1 MRFISPKTD
10 FAFKRIFGSNRSQK
24 ILISFLNAIVYDNQN
39 IIQSLEIIDPYNAG
53 YTSTIKDT
61 YLDVRALLDNG
72 STVIIEMQVLNIEGF
87 EKRVIYNLAK
97 TYGSQLSIGM
107 EQPRLQPFITLIIT
121 DFLLFKDSDKMINKF
136 RFKEDTEFFNYRDE
150 LTLIFLELPKFNKE
164 LSALE
169 TLSDKWIYFLKS
181 APSLEIIPSSLGE
194 VSEIEA
200 ALNIANRAD
209 LNNQEL
215 EELRKQEIFIGDRQG
230 EVILA
235 KQEGLKEGR
244 QEGLK
249 EGRQEGLKE
258 GEQKGRQEGE
268 EQGKIQQAIKHILRL
283 ARRTLGEVSPEIQ
296 ARIQQL
302 SLEKL
307 DLLAEEIFEL
317 TTMENLENWLETG
330 TESLEK

>member
-1 MRFISPKTD
+1 
-10 FAFKRIFGSNRSQK
+10 
-24 ILISFLNAIVYDNQN
+24 
-39 IIQSLEIIDPYNAG
+39 
-53 YTSTIKDT
+53 
-61 YLDVRALLDNG
+61 
-72 STVIIEMQVLNIEGF
+72 
-87 EKRVIYNLAK
+87 
-97 TYGSQLSIGM
+97 
-107 EQPRLQPFITLIIT
+107 
-121 DFLLFKDSDKMINKF
+121 
-136 RFKEDTEFFNYRDE
+136 
-150 LTLIFLELPKFNKE
+150 
-164 LSALE
+164 
-169 TLSDKWIYFLKS
+169 
-181 APSLEIIPSSLGE
+181 LGE
-194 VSEIEA
+194 ISEIEA

-249 EGRQEGLKE
+249 EG
-258 GEQKGRQEGE
+258 EQKGRQEGE
-268 EQGKIQQAIKHILRL
+268 EQGKIQQAIKQVLRL

-330 TESLEK
+330 TEND

>member
-1 MRFISPKTD
+1 
-10 FAFKRIFGSNRSQK
+10 
-24 ILISFLNAIVYDNQN
+24 
-39 IIQSLEIIDPYNAG
+39 
-53 YTSTIKDT
+53 
-61 YLDVRALLDNG
+61 
-72 STVIIEMQVLNIEGF
+72 
-87 EKRVIYNLAK
+87 
-97 TYGSQLSIGM
+97 
-107 EQPRLQPFITLIIT
+107 
-121 DFLLFKDSDKMINKF
+121 MINKF
-136 RFKEDTEFFNYRDE
+136 RFKEDTELFNYRDE

-181 APSLEIIPSSLGE
+181 APSLEVIPSSLGE

-249 EGRQEGLKE
+249 EG
-258 GEQKGRQEGE
+258 EQKGRQEGE

-283 ARRTLGEVSPEIQ
+283 ARRILGEVSPEIQ

-330 TESLEK
+330 TEND

>member
-97 TYGSQLSIGM
+97 TYGSQLSLRT

-121 DFLLFKDSDKMINKF
+121 DFLLFQESGKMINKF
-136 RFKEDTEFFNYRDE
+136 RFKEDTELFNYRDE

-181 APSLEIIPSSLGE
+181 APSLEVIPSSLGE

-215 EELRKQEIFIGDRQG
+215 EELHKQEIFIGDRQG

-235 KQEGLKEGR
+235 KQEGMK
-244 QEGLK
+244 
-249 EGRQEGLKE
+249 
-258 GEQKGRQEGE
+258 EGE

-283 ARRTLGEVSPEIQ
+283 ARRILGEVSPEIQ

-330 TESLEK
+330 TEND

>member
-53 YTSTIKDT
+53 YTRTLKDT

-72 STVIIEMQVLNIEGF
+72 STVIIEMQVLNVEGF

-97 TYGSQLSIGM
+97 TYGSQLSLRT

-121 DFLLFKDSDKMINKF
+121 DFLLFQESGKMINKF
-136 RFKEDTEFFNYRDE
+136 RFKEDTELFNYRDE

-169 TLSDKWIYFLKS
+169 TLSDKWIYFLKH
-181 APSLEIIPSSLGE
+181 APSLEVIPSSLGE

-215 EELRKQEIFIGDRQG
+215 EELHKQEIFIGDRQG

-235 KQEGLKEGR
+235 KQEGVK
-244 QEGLK
+244 
-249 EGRQEGLKE
+249 
-258 GEQKGRQEGE
+258 EGE

-330 TESLEK
+330 TEND

>member
-53 YTSTIKDT
+53 YTRTLKDT

-97 TYGSQLSIGM
+97 TYGSQLSLRT

-121 DFLLFKDSDKMINKF
+121 DFLLFQESGKMINKF
-136 RFKEDTEFFNYRDE
+136 RFKEDTELFNYRDE

-169 TLSDKWIYFLKS
+169 TLSDKWIYFLKH

-215 EELRKQEIFIGDRQG
+215 EELHKQEIFIGDRQG

-235 KQEGLKEGR
+235 KQEGLKEG
-244 QEGLK
+244 
-249 EGRQEGLKE
+249 
-258 GEQKGRQEGE
+258 E
-268 EQGKIQQAIKHILRL
+268 EQGKIQQAIKQVLRL
-283 ARRTLGEVSPEIQ
+283 ARRILGEVSPEIQ

-317 TTMENLENWLETG
+317 TTMENLVNWLETG
-330 TESLEK
+330 TEND

>member
-10 FAFKRIFGSNRSQK
+10 FAFKRIFGSNRSKK

-39 IIQSLEIIDPYNAG
+39 IIQSLEIIDPYNPG
-53 YTSTIKDT
+53 YTRTLKDT

-97 TYGSQLSIGM
+97 TYGSQLSLRT

-121 DFLLFKDSDKMINKF
+121 DFLLFQESCKMINKF

-215 EELRKQEIFIGDRQG
+215 EELHKQEIFIGDRQV

-235 KQEGLKEGR
+235 KQEGVK
-244 QEGLK
+244 
-249 EGRQEGLKE
+249 
-258 GEQKGRQEGE
+258 EGE

-283 ARRTLGEVSPEIQ
+283 ARRILGEVSPEIQ
-296 ARIQQL
+296 ARIQGL
-302 SLEKL
+302 SLEKT
-307 DLLAEEIFEL
+307 DIVTIPFSFVSKCSSIII
-317 TTMENLENWLETG
+317 TTYVISYGSCSFIHVPITF
-330 TESLEK
+330 

>member
-97 TYGSQLSIGM
+97 TYGSQLSLRT

-121 DFLLFKDSDKMINKF
+121 DFLLFQESGKMINKF

-169 TLSDKWIYFLKS
+169 TLSDKWIYFLKH

-215 EELRKQEIFIGDRQG
+215 EELHKQEIFIGDRQG

-235 KQEGLKEGR
+235 KQEGVK
-244 QEGLK
+244 
-249 EGRQEGLKE
+249 
-258 GEQKGRQEGE
+258 EGE
-268 EQGKIQQAIKHILRL
+268 EQGKIQQAIKQVLRL
-283 ARRTLGEVSPEIQ
+283 ARRILGEVSPEIQ

>member
-53 YTSTIKDT
+53 YTRTLKDT

-97 TYGSQLSIGM
+97 TYGSQLSLRT

-121 DFLLFKDSDKMINKF
+121 DFLLFQESGKMINKF
-136 RFKEDTEFFNYRDE
+136 RFKEDTELFNYRDE

-169 TLSDKWIYFLKS
+169 TLSDKWIYFLKH

-215 EELRKQEIFIGDRQG
+215 EELHKQEIFIGDRQG

-235 KQEGLKEGR
+235 KQEGVK
-244 QEGLK
+244 
-249 EGRQEGLKE
+249 
-258 GEQKGRQEGE
+258 EGE
-268 EQGKIQQAIKHILRL
+268 EQGKIQQAIKQVLRL
-283 ARRTLGEVSPEIQ
+283 ARRILGEVSPEIQ

-330 TESLEK
+330 TEND

>member
-1 MRFISPKTD
+1 M
-10 FAFKRIFGSNRSQK
+10 
-24 ILISFLNAIVYDNQN
+24 
-39 IIQSLEIIDPYNAG
+39 
-53 YTSTIKDT
+53 
-61 YLDVRALLDNG
+61 RALLDNG
-72 STVIIEMQVLNIEGF
+72 STVIIEMQVLNVEGF

-97 TYGSQLSIGM
+97 TYGSQLSLRT

-121 DFLLFKDSDKMINKF
+121 DFLLFQESGKMINKF

-215 EELRKQEIFIGDRQG
+215 EELHKQEIFIGDRQG

-235 KQEGLKEGR
+235 KQEGVK
-244 QEGLK
+244 
-249 EGRQEGLKE
+249 
-258 GEQKGRQEGE
+258 EGE
-268 EQGKIQQAIKHILRL
+268 EQGKIQQAIKQVLRL
-283 ARRTLGEVSPEIQ
+283 ARRILGEVSPEIQ

-317 TTMENLENWLETG
+317 TTMENLVNWLETG

>member
-97 TYGSQLSIGM
+97 TYGSQLSLRT

-121 DFLLFKDSDKMINKF
+121 DFLLFQESGKMINKF
-136 RFKEDTEFFNYRDE
+136 RFKEDTELFNYRDE

-181 APSLEIIPSSLGE
+181 APSLEVIPSSLGE
-194 VSEIEA
+194 ISEIEA

-215 EELRKQEIFIGDRQG
+215 EELHKQEIFIGDRQG

-235 KQEGLKEGR
+235 KQEGLK
-244 QEGLK
+244 
-249 EGRQEGLKE
+249 
-258 GEQKGRQEGE
+258 EGE

-317 TTMENLENWLETG
+317 TTMENLVNWLETG
-330 TESLEK
+330 TEND

>member
-53 YTSTIKDT
+53 YTRTLKDT

-97 TYGSQLSIGM
+97 TYGSQLSLRT

-121 DFLLFKDSDKMINKF
+121 DFLLFQESGKMINKF
-136 RFKEDTEFFNYRDE
+136 RFKEDTELFNYRDE

-169 TLSDKWIYFLKS
+169 TLSDKWIYFLKH

-215 EELRKQEIFIGDRQG
+215 EELHKQEIFIGDRQG

-235 KQEGLKEGR
+235 KQEGVK
-244 QEGLK
+244 
-249 EGRQEGLKE
+249 
-258 GEQKGRQEGE
+258 EGE
-268 EQGKIQQAIKHILRL
+268 EQGKIQQAIKQVLRL
-283 ARRTLGEVSPEIQ
+283 ARRILGEVSPEIQ

-317 TTMENLENWLETG
+317 TTMENLVNWLETG
-330 TESLEK
+330 TEND